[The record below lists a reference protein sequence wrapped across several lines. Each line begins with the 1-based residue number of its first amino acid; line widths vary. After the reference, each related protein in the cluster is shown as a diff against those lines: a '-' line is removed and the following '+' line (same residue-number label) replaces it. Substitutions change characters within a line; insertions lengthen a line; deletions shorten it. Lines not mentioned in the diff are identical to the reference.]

1 MRQGNR
7 ACRPTLLISGRPTG
21 PFLDIASPSTGCMM
35 IDAPRSRNLPDLLA
49 PQIRLRPDDYAVYF
63 DFDGTLVDIAN
74 TPEEVI
80 LPPSLTPDLT
90 RLQQR
95 LGGAVAVVTGR
106 HLADIARMIA
116 PAQLAGSGLHGLE
129 FSFMS
134 ADPVTPM
141 PEAIAPALLARAV
154 ALVASHP
161 GVRLEYKGPILAV
174 HFRQAPEA
182 GPALLNALAH
192 LLVELNLDHHLK
204 EGRAVIEVIPNGTSK
219 ATALREIMRRQP
231 FAGRIPIMIG
241 DDRADEDAFVVAEGA
256 GGFGLKVAGEHFR
269 QADASFM
276 EPAEVR
282 AWLSRIAGGDA
293 A

>member
-1 MRQGNR
+1 MSD
-7 ACRPTLLISGRPTG
+7 ASGART
-21 PFLDIASPSTGCMM
+21 
-35 IDAPRSRNLPDLLA
+35 LPDLLA
-49 PQIRLRPDDYAVYF
+49 PQICLRTDQYAVYF
-63 DFDGTLVDIAN
+63 DFDGTLVDIAD

-90 RLQQR
+90 RLQHR

-116 PAQLAGSGLHGLE
+116 PARLAGSGLHGLE
-129 FSFMS
+129 FSF
-134 ADPVTPM
+134 ATTGPVEPL
-141 PEAIAPALLARAV
+141 PPAIAPALLARAV
-154 ALVASHP
+154 ALAASHP

-231 FAGRIPIMIG
+231 FAERIPIMIG
-241 DDRADEDAFVVAEGA
+241 DDRADEDAFTVAEAA

-269 QADASFM
+269 HADAAFQN
-276 EPAEVR
+276 PAEVR
-282 AWLSRIAGGDA
+282 AWLSRIANGSPP
-293 A
+293 